1 MKDVIQNNKRLKG
14 SKYEHVAGEYLKSM
28 GFEIIQ
34 YNFYSKHGEIDIIA
48 LDNEYLVFCEVKYRS
63 SGRKFNSL
71 RAVDKK
77 KQKRIINCARF
88 YIWENK
94 LKNVP
99 CRFDVV
105 GIEGEEIFYIKNAF
119 SI

>member
-1 MKDVIQNNKRLKG
+1 MEQVADNKRAKG

-48 LDNEYLVFCEVKYRS
+48 LDNDYIVFCEVKYRS
-63 SGRKFNSL
+63 KGQKYGSL
-71 RAVDKK
+71 RAIDKK
-77 KQKRIINCARF
+77 KQKRIINCARL
-88 YIWENK
+88 YMLKNK
-94 LKNVP
+94 LKDVP

-105 GIEGEEIFYIKNAF
+105 GIEGEDVIYIKNAF
-119 SI
+119 SL